1 LVYNSLKAISPL
13 DGRYQNSLKEIS
25 VFFSESALIRY
36 RIKVE
41 IEYLITLGKENSI
54 AELSPLSNA
63 EKKELRSIYQDFSD
77 SDAKEVKRIEKK
89 TNHDVKAVEYFIS
102 QKISKKFHSWIHFCL
117 TSEDINNLSY
127 SMMWRDALE
136 NAYLKS
142 LKAILTKLKKLSI
155 KFRETALLSLTHGQ
169 PATPTTFGKELAVF
183 YKRGMSQYL
192 QIKGH
197 KLNGKFGGATGTWS
211 AHKIVYPKTNWKKFA
226 TSFIKS
232 IGLEPNLITTQIEPH
247 DSLAESFHQIV
258 RVNSILLDLCKD
270 MWLYISRGVL
280 VQKRVK
286 DEVGSSTMPHKI
298 NPIQFE
304 NAEGNL
310 GISNALLIHLST
322 KLPISRLQRDLSD
335 STTIRNQGVALGYS
349 YLAIKNIEKGLNR
362 INLST
367 NQLFYELDTHW
378 EVLGEAIQTVLR
390 KYNVSEA
397 YEKLKKLTQGQAI
410 NKKLLVAFIST
421 LKIPKQEKQALLKL
435 TPESYVGLS
444 SDLINDL

>member
-1 LVYNSLKAISPL
+1 
-13 DGRYQNSLKEIS
+13 
-25 VFFSESALIRY
+25 
-36 RIKVE
+36 
-41 IEYLITLGKENSI
+41 
-54 AELSPLSNA
+54 
-63 EKKELRSIYQDFSD
+63 
-77 SDAKEVKRIEKK
+77 
-89 TNHDVKAVEYFIS
+89 
-102 QKISKKFHSWIHFCL
+102 
-117 TSEDINNLSY
+117 
-127 SMMWRDALE
+127 
-136 NAYLKS
+136 
-142 LKAILTKLKKLSI
+142 
-155 KFRETALLSLTHGQ
+155 
-169 PATPTTFGKELAVF
+169 
-183 YKRGMSQYL
+183 
-192 QIKGH
+192 
-197 KLNGKFGGATGTWS
+197 
-211 AHKIVYPKTNWKKFA
+211 
-226 TSFIKS
+226 
-232 IGLEPNLITTQIEPH
+232 
-247 DSLAESFHQIV
+247 
-258 RVNSILLDLCKD
+258 

-367 NQLFYELDTHW
+367 NQLFYELDRHW

-397 YEKLKKLTQGQAI
+397 YEKLKKLTQGQTI
-410 NKKLLVAFIST
+410 NKELLIDFIST

-435 TPESYVGLS
+435 TPGSYVGLS